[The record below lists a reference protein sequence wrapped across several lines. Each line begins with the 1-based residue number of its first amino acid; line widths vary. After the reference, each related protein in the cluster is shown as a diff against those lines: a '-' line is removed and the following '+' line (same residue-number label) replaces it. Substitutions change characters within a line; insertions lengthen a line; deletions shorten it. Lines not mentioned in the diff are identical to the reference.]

1 MGALEERV
9 KLNLLV
15 YGNGIE
21 ENFKTNS
28 LFFVEKYSQSSNLV
42 KAIDVTNIQSGGFYF
57 LHYMDD
63 SNWMRYAPVFFVE
76 QKKFN
81 NKIIL
86 MAVNLNFIPLEV
98 RSLFFDPYITEEM
111 FEKNLPLKVDY
122 DKMYIE
128 LLKVGFEYTLME
140 FNAVQIKMVHKIS
153 MEMIPRFLY
162 SQHPKATYDP
172 KKLMDIWNKKIE
184 TKSQRNQE
192 MMSAMV
198 KEFYDINGDISEKY
212 KVMKGH
218 IERIQKSLKKY
229 GGK

>member
-1 MGALEERV
+1 MGALDDRV
-9 KLNLLV
+9 KLSLLV

-28 LFFVEKYSQSSNLV
+28 LFFMEKYSQSGNQIT
-42 KAIDVTNIQSGGFYF
+42 AINVTNMEPGVFYF

-63 SNWMRYAPVFFVE
+63 SNWMRYAPVFFIE
-76 QKKFN
+76 QKNFN

-86 MAVNLNFIPLEV
+86 MSINLNFIPLEV

-122 DKMYIE
+122 VKIYQE

-140 FNAVQIKMVHKIS
+140 FNLSQIKMVHRIS
-153 MEMIPRFLY
+153 MDMVPRFLY

-192 MMSAMV
+192 MMSAMI
-198 KEFYDINGDISEKY
+198 KEFYDINGDISDKY
-212 KVMKGH
+212 KVMRGH

-229 GGK
+229 GG

>member
-15 YGNGIE
+15 YGNGIV
-21 ENFKTNS
+21 ENFKNNS
-28 LFFVEKYSQSSNLV
+28 LFFADKYSKSDDDV
-42 KAIDVTNIQSGGFYF
+42 TAIDITNIQQGGFYF

-63 SNWMRYAPVFFVE
+63 SNWLKFSPIFFVE
-76 QKKFN
+76 QKKLG

-86 MAVNLNFIPLEV
+86 MAINLNFIPLEV
-98 RSLFFDPYITEEM
+98 RSIFFDPYITEEM
-111 FEKNLPLKVDY
+111 FEKDIPLKVDY
-122 DKMYIE
+122 KKIYEE

-140 FNAVQIKMVHKIS
+140 FNAAQIKMVHKIS
-153 MEMIPRFLY
+153 MKMLPRFLY
-162 SQHPKATYDP
+162 SQHPMAKYDP
-172 KKLMDIWNKKIE
+172 KKLMDIWTKKIE
-184 TKSQRNQE
+184 TKGERNQE
-192 MMSAMV
+192 MMKSMMN
-198 KEFYDINGDISEKY
+198 EFYDINKDISEKY

>member
-1 MGALEERV
+1 MGALDDRV

-28 LFFVEKYSQSSNLV
+28 LFFMEKYSQSGNQIT
-42 KAIDVTNIQSGGFYF
+42 AINVTNMEPGVFYF

-63 SNWMRYAPVFFVE
+63 SNWMRYAPVFFIE
-76 QKKFN
+76 QKNFN

-86 MAVNLNFIPLEV
+86 MSINLNFIPLEV

-122 DKMYIE
+122 VKIYQE

-140 FNAVQIKMVHKIS
+140 FNLSQIKMVHRIS
-153 MEMIPRFLY
+153 MDMVPRFLY

-192 MMSAMV
+192 MMSAMI
-198 KEFYDINGDISEKY
+198 KEFYDINGDISDKY
-212 KVMKGH
+212 KVMRGH

-229 GGK
+229 GG